1 MIRMNDVTMV
11 YDNGT
16 RAVNKANL
24 RIDEGEFVF
33 FGRRVR
39 FRQNDDDQAPDRG
52 GAADRGAGAGQ

>member
-33 FGRRVR
+33 LV
-39 FRQNDDDQAPDRG
+39 
-52 GAADRGAGAGQ
+52 GASGSG